1 MSVNSNPYGRT
12 YFPLDQTYVPAP
24 VVLCA
29 TWVYADGA
37 GNVATDQIRTDGITV
52 LPSTDSYLTWSV
64 IQLVT
69 LNDPYWEWIGA
80 SATITTPNIQMVKP
94 IHGRVGCLGN

>member
-29 TWVYADGA
+29 TWVYADVCYNYHPKHSNGKA
-37 GNVATDQIRTDGITV
+37 NLSDSER
-52 LPSTDSYLTWSV
+52 LPNAPFSKSEPSYGGSL
-64 IQLVT
+64 
-69 LNDPYWEWIGA
+69 
-80 SATITTPNIQMVKP
+80 
-94 IHGRVGCLGN
+94 HGRVGCLGN